1 MGARGPAENK
11 QLKCTILFHWRN
23 NFRQQSDK
31 TNMFLFLCPFSVCQ
45 VGWLASTYMPVDSN
59 LFGVCLA
66 LSFASVFTAVPRYTS
81 FHPHAG
87 LNPPCAWSRAWA
99 CTQTYTTA
107 SPQQASCVHSSVP
120 HLCFQFPRNGN
131 SLHWVT
137 RTHTHTHTCKTTPR
151 EVECGGGS
159 GQKTHLERNTMD
171 NTQQSIFL
179 YPASLVAVMYF
190 ASWFPGL
197 EHPTPSL
204 AQVLDLCVLSTV
216 VIDLFIPL

>member
-1 MGARGPAENK
+1 LKMGARGPAENK

-137 RTHTHTHTCKTTPR
+137 RTHTHTPAKP
-151 EVECGGGS
+151 
-159 GQKTHLERNTMD
+159 HLEKLSAGVVQGRKHTLSETRWTIRNK
-171 NTQQSIFL
+171 
-179 YPASLVAVMYF
+179 ASFYIQRRWL
-190 ASWFPGL
+190 
-197 EHPTPSL
+197 
-204 AQVLDLCVLSTV
+204 LSCILPV
-216 VIDLFIPL
+216 GFRA